1 MIKMQKSKI
10 EEAGRKIPDIILFD
24 NLKALKE
31 AEKEALFFTL
41 DKNMCNKA
49 KERGLNCRSPDDYI
63 DSKDLET
70 QDYEFDLMREWLSKL
85 TTYDDINLGLLM
97 QSSFIHLEAN
107 QKFRIYKILKE
118 LIAKEKPNSIK
129 VVTKGKPI
137 YRWTEVGDPEIPVG
151 LTESMADNEGID
163 FKLEYIGLTTPLKN
177 KVFRSAAPF
186 LLWHTEKLTE
196 HIIRI
201 KRGNITKNANAKVMI
216 YLNNTYNLHVIEPV
230 LKYLSEQGVEL
241 LIIIQS
247 HGFFNFGL
255 SKREYKH
262 LQDLGTVRS
271 FESYQNNSIYKIVSA
286 ERKRLKKAWNEIKGD
301 VEFQKNFLL
310 DNVNVWKAF
319 EDSFWFYYAVQFPRL
334 VKYIETDKR
343 ILEIEKPEAIVFKA
357 GGQTCA
363 TVAERFGIP
372 TILETHGYISPR
384 KQHHLRAHQYFA
396 VWGPKIKEYMVS
408 IHGLN
413 KEQVTVTGA
422 PHYDALTKLKS
433 KDKLRKEL
441 GLPES
446 KLIVTFATQ
455 PFSDE
460 IRKKLTH
467 ETLRSVK
474 ELKNVLL
481 VIKPHPIENPKFYS
495 KFLREFDTDISSD
508 KKVML
513 MPGVNISKLL
523 KASDL
528 LLTVHSTVVLAAN
541 IIGTPVLTLNFTEQK
556 DFYYSKEGGA
566 VGVENPETLT
576 EMICKALYDEKFKEK
591 MSINRNEFLQKYTFN
606 EDGRATERETNLVMR
621 VIEESKKK
629 KGLK

>member
-1 MIKMQKSKI
+1 MIRMQKSKI
-10 EEAGRKIPDIILFD
+10 EEASRKKPDIILFD
-24 NLKALKE
+24 NLKLKALKE

-70 QDYEFDLMREWLSKL
+70 KDSDFDLMRKWLSKL
-85 TTYDDINLGLLM
+85 ATYDDINLGLLM
-97 QSSFIHLEAN
+97 QSLFIHLEAN
-107 QKFRIYKILKE
+107 RKFRIYKILKE
-118 LIAKEKPNSIK
+118 LIAKEKSESIK
-129 VVTKGKPI
+129 VITKGKPI
-137 YRWTEVGDPEIPVG
+137 YRWNEVGDPEIAVG
-151 LTESMADNEGID
+151 LVESMADDKGID
-163 FKLEYIGLTTPLKN
+163 FKFENIGLMTPMKN
-177 KVFRSAAPF
+177 RLFRLAAPF
-186 LLWHTEKLTE
+186 LLRHIEKLTE

-201 KRGNITKNANAKVMI
+201 RRGNISENANAKVMI

-230 LKYLSEQGVEL
+230 LKYLSKQGVEL

-286 ERKRLKKAWNEIKGD
+286 ERKRLKKAWNEIKD
-301 VEFQKNFLL
+301 DAEFQKNFLL

-319 EDSFWFYYAVQFPRL
+319 EDCFWFYYDVQFPRL

-408 IHGLN
+408 IHGVN
-413 KEQVTVTGA
+413 KEQVTVIGA
-422 PHYDALTKLKS
+422 PNYDALIKLKS
-433 KDKLRKEL
+433 KEELRKEL
-441 GLPES
+441 GLPENTP
-446 KLIVTFATQ
+446 IVTFATQ

-460 IRKKLTH
+460 IRREVTY

-474 ELKNVLL
+474 ELDDVLL
-481 VIKPHPIENPKFYS
+481 VIKPHPIENPKFYREL
-495 KFLREFDTDISSD
+495 LREFDTDILSD

-513 MPGVNISKLL
+513 MPGVNIGKLI

-528 LLTVHSTVVLAAN
+528 LLTVHSTVALEAN
-541 IIGTPVLTLNFTEQK
+541 VIGTPVLTLNFTEEKEPFFSQ
-556 DFYYSKEGGA
+556 EGGA
-566 VGVENPETLT
+566 VGVEDPETLT
-576 EMICKALYDEKFKEK
+576 DMIHKVLYDEKFKEK

-606 EDGRATERETNLVMR
+606 EDGRATERAANLVMQ
-621 VIEESKKK
+621 VMEESKSE
-629 KGLK
+629 KG